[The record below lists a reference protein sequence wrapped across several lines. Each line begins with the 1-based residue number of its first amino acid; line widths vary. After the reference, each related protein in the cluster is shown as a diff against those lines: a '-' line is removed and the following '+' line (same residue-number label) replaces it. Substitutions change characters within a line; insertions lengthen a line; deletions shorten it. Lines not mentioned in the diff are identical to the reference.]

1 MAEKNANILEQKAAL
16 VDSLGAPFLNTPLR
30 EIEQKFAGNTDVA
43 AYKAALLPVQ
53 ADFARILSSPTGAGV
68 LTDESKREMQ
78 GAIGAGATPGMVKAA
93 LDVFRTDA
101 RNRKASYEASISDL
115 TGRSIAGGHGNEAP
129 AAPAATGEMRREQTS
144 NLGNKRHTL
153 DGGKTWQPGPLPAQ

>member
-1 MAEKNANILEQKAAL
+1 M
-16 VDSLGAPFLNTPLR
+16 
-30 EIEQKFAGNTDVA
+30 
-43 AYKAALLPVQ
+43 
-53 ADFARILSSPTGAGV
+53 

-78 GAIGAGATPGMVKAA
+78 GAIGPGATPGQIKAA

-101 RNRKASYEASISDL
+101 RNRKASYEASIADL
-115 TGRSIAGGHGNEAP
+115 TGRSVSGGHGTEP
-129 AAPAATGEMRREQTS
+129 PPTETGTTMRREQTS